1 MDTAIQSG
9 IKTKAE
15 VRRKSIAAAEEVD
28 RNSSIVPEE
37 RLSQASVRAAA
48 ADAAKDKIE
57 TKAAK
62 EEKLIQDKARRDSV
76 GEMKALVERRETKEK
91 LRKMTEEEQAY
102 EKLMQKD
109 TIKGAAAAAAAKK
122 EADMAVKV
130 KSNTDEGIAEAV
142 TVARRKSMTS

>member
-1 MDTAIQSG
+1 MDSAIQSG

-15 VRRKSIAAAEEVD
+15 VRRKSIAEAEEVD
-28 RNSSIVPEE
+28 RNSSIEPEE
-37 RLSQASVRAAA
+37 RLSQAAVRAAA
-48 ADAAKDKIE
+48 ADAAKEIIE

-62 EEKLIQDKARRDSV
+62 EEKLVQDKARRDSI
-76 GEMKALVERRETKEK
+76 GELKAMVEKRETKEM
-91 LRKMTEEEQAY
+91 LRKMTEEEQAF
-102 EKLMQKD
+102 EKLKQKD

-130 KSNTDEGIAEAV
+130 KSNTDNSIQEAV